1 LWRWKLTPKG
11 VFYIRERKSMVLTGC
26 IFASMWVVVGI
37 FNLRNRADAYEVII
51 GILNILTAVWI
62 YGALLGV
69 GW

>member
-1 LWRWKLTPKG
+1 
-11 VFYIRERKSMVLTGC
+11 MVLTGC

>member
-1 LWRWKLTPKG
+1 VGLPRG
-11 VFYIRERKSMVLTGC
+11 ASNIRERKSMVLTGC

-37 FNLRNRADAYEVII
+37 FNLRDRADAYEVII